1 MIGLGQFAS
10 QVLVRAAKG
19 EGIPKGNR
27 DRVDVEG
34 ERNEGE
40 H

>member
-1 MIGLGQFAS
+1 MT
-10 QVLVRAAKG
+10 RAAKG

-27 DRVDVEG
+27 DRVDVGE

-40 H
+40 HWPASKEM